1 MAFKKTLAHRL
12 FNLSKIS
19 AQALTKCRISSSSLA
34 LRFPPHTNTSNIAH
48 DPGDH
53 SVFRRFL
60 HKRAVVTQPAISP
73 ELRELAA
80 GGNIVEKFKSLG
92 IASDRIRLDCLRPP
106 ASETL
111 ATDWDRSD
119 VKNGLTVEDARKLLR
134 VTRMEMVKRDL
145 REIQKSWVPYSE
157 FVRVCCQ
164 GCDDSDQGLEIA
176 QMLDESG
183 TVIVLGNVV
192 YLRPEQVTKAIE
204 GLIPLPSVIPND
216 AIRKEFEA
224 MEIQKAAIDK
234 RAETLT
240 RRELWCGLGFLV
252 AQTAAFMRLT
262 FWELTWD
269 VMEPICFYVTSGY
282 FIAGYT
288 FFLKTSKEP
297 SFEGFFQSRFSTK
310 QKRLMKLQNFD
321 IARYN
326 KLRRACFPNSSA
338 QELPSSSDSM
348 VYDNSTK
355 MQLDSIH
362 H

>member
-1 MAFKKTLAHRL
+1 MAFKKTLAQRL
-12 FNLSKIS
+12 FNISKIS
-19 AQALTKCRISSSSLA
+19 AQSLTKCRISSSSLA
-34 LRFPPHTNTSNIAH
+34 VRVPPNTNTSNIAH

-60 HKRAVVTQPAISP
+60 HKRAVSQPAISP
-73 ELRELAA
+73 EFRELAA
-80 GGNIVEKFKSLG
+80 GGNIAEKFKSLG
-92 IASDRIRLDCLRPP
+92 IAPDRIRLDCLRPP
-106 ASETL
+106 ACETL
-111 ATDWDRSD
+111 VSDPDRSD
-119 VKNGLTVEDARKLLR
+119 VKDGLTVEDARKLLR
-134 VTRMEMVKRDL
+134 VARMEMVKRNL
-145 REIQKSWVPYSE
+145 REIQESWIPHSE
-157 FVRVCCQ
+157 FVRVCSQ
-164 GCDDSDQGLEIA
+164 GCDDPDQGVEIA

-192 YLRPEQVTKAIE
+192 YLRPEQVAKAIE

-216 AIRKEFEA
+216 AIREELEELE
-224 MEIQKAAIDK
+224 MQKAAIDK
-234 RAETLT
+234 RAEALA

-252 AQTAAFMRLT
+252 AQTATFMRLT

-326 KLRRACFPNSSA
+326 ELRRACFPNSSPHG
-338 QELPSSSDSM
+338 LPSDSM
-348 VYDNSTK
+348 VYDNSAK
-355 MQLDSIH
+355 MQLESIH

>member
-1 MAFKKTLAHRL
+1 MAYKKTLAQRL
-12 FNLSKIS
+12 FNISKIS
-19 AQALTKCRISSSSLA
+19 EQFLTKCRISSSSLA
-34 LRFPPHTNTSNIAH
+34 ARVPPNTNTANIAH

-53 SVFRRFL
+53 VVFRCFL
-60 HKRAVVTQPAISP
+60 HKKAVSQPAISP

-80 GGNIVEKFKSLG
+80 GGNMVEKFKSLG
-92 IASDRIRLDCLRPP
+92 IAPHRIRLDCLRPP
-106 ASETL
+106 ACDSL
-111 ATDWDRSD
+111 ASDPDRSD
-119 VKNGLTVEDARKLLR
+119 LKGGLTVEDARKLLR
-134 VTRMEMVKRDL
+134 VARMEMVKRKL
-145 REIQKSWVPYSE
+145 REVQKSWIPHSE
-157 FVRVCCQ
+157 FVRICGQ
-164 GCDDSDQGLEIA
+164 GCDDPGQGLETA

-192 YLRPEQVTKAIE
+192 YLRPEQVAKAIE
-204 GLIPLPSVIPND
+204 GLIPLPPVIPND
-216 AIRKEFEA
+216 DARREELEE
-224 MEIQKAAIDK
+224 METKKAVIDK
-234 RAETLT
+234 KAEMLV
-240 RRELWCGLGFLV
+240 RRELWVGLGLLV

-269 VMEPICFYVTSGY
+269 VMEPICFYVTSAY

-326 KLRRACFPNSSA
+326 ELCKACPPKSSA
-338 QELPSSSDSM
+338 QGLPSSDSK
-348 VYDNSTK
+348 VYELES
-355 MQLDSIH
+355 LH

>member
-1 MAFKKTLAHRL
+1 MKAVERAINLGRRLRSDHGGGEGVPMIFHSHWFDSYQHGHIFLFFLLFYFLTSISRFFLFSLFSNSIHSSSSSSSSSSSMAFKKTLAHRL

-111 ATDWDRSD
+111 ATDWDGSD

-192 YLRPEQVTKAIE
+192 YLRPEQVICCLPDLDLCSYFTLSLNWIRDFFFVTFCLWVLQILMLLTK
-204 GLIPLPSVIPND
+204 
-216 AIRKEFEA
+216 
-224 MEIQKAAIDK
+224 
-234 RAETLT
+234 
-240 RRELWCGLGFLV
+240 
-252 AQTAAFMRLT
+252 
-262 FWELTWD
+262 
-269 VMEPICFYVTSGY
+269 
-282 FIAGYT
+282 
-288 FFLKTSKEP
+288 
-297 SFEGFFQSRFSTK
+297 
-310 QKRLMKLQNFD
+310 
-321 IARYN
+321 
-326 KLRRACFPNSSA
+326 
-338 QELPSSSDSM
+338 
-348 VYDNSTK
+348 
-355 MQLDSIH
+355 
-362 H
+362 